1 MFKNFIQKSMIVTS
15 WVNWLQSL
23 ALLAMRLY
31 LADVFF
37 KSGLT
42 KIQDWSNTLALFTD
56 EYKVPVLPPAVAAVM
71 GAGGELFFPILLVLG
86 LAGRFGAAGLFV
98 VNLMAVL
105 SYPQLF
111 EFECPAAIQ
120 SHFFWGS
127 LIALLVVFGPGKI
140 SVDHFILKRLGLAPA
155 RPQI

>member
-1 MFKNFIQKSMIVTS
+1 MFKNAIQKCMIVTR
-15 WVNWLQSL
+15 WVDWLQPL
-23 ALLAMRLY
+23 ALLAIRLY
-31 LADVFF
+31 LANIFF

-71 GAGGELFFPILLVLG
+71 GAGGELLFPILLVLG
-86 LAGRFGAAGLFV
+86 LAGRFSAAGLFM

-120 SHFFWGS
+120 SHFFWGTF
-127 LIALLVVFGPGKI
+127 IALLVVFGPGKI
-140 SVDHFILKRLGLAPA
+140 SADHFILKRLGLTPM
-155 RPQI
+155 PT